1 MRPRRR
7 KSRLSPPP
15 FHPGSKLFRSSAAA
29 LFFLLCGN
37 TGYGAPFEPS
47 APSAETPAMLPEVS
61 VTATSPPESDVLPT
75 DSSSVYGLDLSVL
88 DTPRQ
93 VTPINQTMMRSSGM
107 TAQGYIDPLST
118 AFLIPGAISEN
129 SGGMM
134 AAPSVRGMA
143 AQPYINGIQFTALEA
158 GMPLTPFNWNMVESE
173 DITEGPANAVFGQ
186 EQAAGGTVNYI
197 TKQPYFDRFRG
208 QMWDTT
214 GMYENYMWGADIGGP
229 IDKEHKV
236 AYRLSYMGIENGSYY
251 QPDVHNDQ
259 QNVYLALG
267 ARPTDNYSVDFYS
280 DFGTYDFTPMMEW
293 MNRPTSSLIQDGL
306 YNTGSLPVSQVQVGT
321 VNNPGFASYA
331 GPLEPISRRMIAN
344 NPESQ
349 GLGYT
354 GFVQL
359 VQRLQLGEGIQLRN
373 NTFAYY
379 GRNSVVA
386 PSAYYTEVAMGDYEI
401 DNRTELLAQFATP
414 IGQSKESSSP
424 GGGLLGKLLL
434 QHQIDTGVEWG
445 FEHNLDYESQMWF
458 GNSNAW
464 DILRTNPTS
473 WNLTQTAFF
482 QSLIRNPSAPGG
494 GEWPIPGKP
503 GAYFEPLNGSAGTT
517 DSNYWTLA
525 PFYQHDLQITDK
537 LSLLFGARATT
548 YFVSS
553 QTPPGTPPELFV
565 QAQTIQELPM
575 VNASAVYKIYP
586 WWTAYFTYNW
596 MYVANVGAV
605 GGFNV
610 YPSGLPNSSF
620 DLQEQLFEGGF
631 KWSLLHNKLYASVAG
646 FSQQIPLF
654 NFVDVSP
661 TPATVTGLEA
671 NLTYQPD
678 RHWWMRTGYFFARGV
693 EDWSGLPYGPP
704 MSQTYSTALA
714 LQANLPLN
722 NNGSYPPGAYPF
734 IGWPQ
739 QVINAMVTY
748 QADSGFGATVSALV
762 MSQQFLGYNYA
773 TAIPWQ
779 YLLNARIFYAQPKWE
794 VSLWIYNLTNEP
806 YWLPY
811 AIGSMPDRTNDYGG
825 IVAGLPF
832 WVQGTMA
839 WKF

>member
-1 MRPRRR
+1 MRPDPWKARAPSHRTV
-7 KSRLSPPP
+7 SVFQACRL
-15 FHPGSKLFRSSAAA
+15 SAAA
-29 LFFLLCGN
+29 LLLFACR
-37 TGYGAPFEPS
+37 GAALGAEF
-47 APSAETPAMLPEVS
+47 APSLPEAAAVNILPEVS
-61 VTATSPPESDVLPT
+61 VTAAAPTASDVLPT

-93 VTPINQTMMRSSGM
+93 VTPISQTLMRSSGM
-107 TAQGYIDPLST
+107 TTQGYVDPLST
-118 AFLIPGAISEN
+118 AFLVPGAISEN
-129 SGGMM
+129 AGATMG
-134 AAPSVRGMA
+134 APTVRGMA
-143 AQPYINGIQFTALEA
+143 AQPYINGMELTPLFSGGL
-158 GMPLTPFNWNMVESE
+158 LTPFNWNMVESE
-173 DITEGPANAVFGQ
+173 DLAEGPANAVFG
-186 EQAAGGTVNYI
+186 ETQAAGGTVNYL
-197 TKQPYFDRFRG
+197 TKQPYFDGFRG

-214 GMYENYMWGADIGGP
+214 GMYENFMWGADIGGP
-229 IDKEHKV
+229 VDKEHKV

-267 ARPTDNYSVDFYS
+267 AKPTDNYSVDFYS
-280 DFGTYDFTPMMEW
+280 DFGTYDFTPMFAW
-293 MNRPTSSLIQDGL
+293 MNRPTSALIQDGL
-306 YNTGSLPVSQVQVGT
+306 YNTGSLPLSRVGNGS
-321 VNNPGFASYA
+321 VNNPGFATYA
-331 GPLEPISRRMIAN
+331 GPLEPISRRTVAN

-354 GFVQL
+354 GFLQL
-359 VQRLQLGEGIQLRN
+359 VQRLQLGEGLQLRN
-373 NTFAYY
+373 NTFAWY
-379 GRNSVVA
+379 GRSDQISPA
-386 PSAYYTEVAMGDYEI
+386 AYYSFATMGDYEV
-401 DNRTELLAQFATP
+401 DNRTELLAKFSTP
-414 IGQSKESSSP
+414 IGKTDDTTEGKES
-424 GGGLLGKLLL
+424 GLGKLLL
-434 QHQIDTGVEWG
+434 QHQIDAGVEWR
-445 FEHNLDYESQMWF
+445 FQHNLDYESQLYF
-458 GNSNAW
+458 GSANAW
-464 DILRTNPTS
+464 DLLRTNPTS
-473 WNLTQTAFF
+473 WNFTQTAFF

-503 GAYFEPLNGSAGTT
+503 GAYFEPLNGSGGTT
-517 DSNYWTLA
+517 DSNYWALA

-537 LSLLFGARATT
+537 LSLLLGARATT
-548 YFVSS
+548 YFISS

-586 WWTAYFTYNW
+586 WWTAYFTYDW
-596 MYVANVGAV
+596 MYVANVGAM

-610 YPSGLPNSSF
+610 YSGGLSGSSF
-620 DLQEQLFEGGF
+620 RLQEQLFEGGF
-631 KWSLLHNKLYASVAG
+631 KWSLLHDKLFASLAG

-654 NFVDVSP
+654 NFVDAPV

-678 RHWWMRTGYFFARGV
+678 RHWWMRAGYFFARGV
-693 EDWSGLPYGPP
+693 ENWSGMATGPP

-722 NNGSYPPGAYPF
+722 NYGNFAPGAYPF

-748 QADSGFGATVSALV
+748 QADSGFGATLSALV
-762 MSQQFLGYNYA
+762 MSPQFLGYNYA

-811 AIGSMPDRTNDYGG
+811 AVGSMGDRTNDYGG

-832 WVQGTMA
+832 WIQGTA
-839 WKF
+839 SWKF